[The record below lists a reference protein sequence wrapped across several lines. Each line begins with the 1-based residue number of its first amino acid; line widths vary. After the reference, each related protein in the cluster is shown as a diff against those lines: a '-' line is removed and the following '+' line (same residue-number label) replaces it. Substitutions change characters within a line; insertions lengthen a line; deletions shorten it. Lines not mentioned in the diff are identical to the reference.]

1 MAKLYYQGH
10 GSYRLTAQDGM
21 VIYIDPYAGDGY
33 DLPADLILITHEHTD
48 HNQSDIVAQKRH
60 CPIIH
65 AADALGDGVYQHFT
79 FGSVGVQAVP
89 AYNRNHD
96 RNKCVGYVLSLDGIK
111 LYAAGDT
118 STTEAMGGE
127 LKEMALDYAL
137 LPIDGVY
144 NMNARE
150 ASKCAELIGARH
162 VIPIHMK
169 PGALFDRRMAEKLR
183 SPARLIVEPG
193 EEIALEPST
202 KG

>member
-10 GSYRLTAQDGM
+10 ASLRLTADDGT

-48 HNQSDIVAQKRH
+48 HNQSDIAAQKRH
-60 CPIIH
+60 CLIIR
-65 AADALGDGVYQHFT
+65 AADALKDGLYQQFT
-79 FGSVGVQAVP
+79 VGSIQIEAVP

-96 RNKCVGYVLSLDGIK
+96 KNKCVGYVLSFDGIK

-118 STTEAMGGE
+118 STTDAMGGP
-127 LKEMALDYAL
+127 LREMGLDYAL
-137 LPIDGVY
+137 LPTDGVY

-162 VIPIHMK
+162 TIPIHMK
-169 PGALFDRRMAEKLR
+169 PGALFDRRAAEKLR
-183 SPARLIVEPG
+183 TPSRLIVAAG
-193 EEIALEPST
+193 EEIPL
-202 KG
+202 